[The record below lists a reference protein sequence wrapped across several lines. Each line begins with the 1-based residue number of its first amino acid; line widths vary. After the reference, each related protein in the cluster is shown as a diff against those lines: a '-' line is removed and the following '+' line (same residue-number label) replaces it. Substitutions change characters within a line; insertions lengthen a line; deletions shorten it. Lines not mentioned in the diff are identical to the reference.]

1 MQPCFSYVCSY
12 NFRNYIYSVSSQGES
27 YCYCITHAHSICAQ
41 NIMCNVFPAESGIS
55 GSQNAVSV
63 RPCSADLEGIIL
75 YRYYDAYNV
84 RTIMVYHGIVMLQAL
99 K

>member
-1 MQPCFSYVCSY
+1 MESF
-12 NFRNYIYSVSSQGES
+12 FGIY
-27 YCYCITHAHSICAQ
+27 CSICAQ
-41 NIMCNVFPAESGIS
+41 DMRNVFPAESGIS
-55 GSQNAVSV
+55 GPQNAVSV

-75 YRYYDAYNV
+75 YRYYDAYNI